1 MKIKKTILI
10 ASATALIAGM
20 PAVASDF
27 YSQKTITITVGLGA
41 GGSYD
46 LYSRMLARHMGLHIP
61 GAPNFVVQ
69 NRPGAGG
76 MLAYNQASRGPKDG
90 TLITSVSQGLL
101 LQEVIGLAGLE
112 ASLGSFNWI
121 GNFTQENNVTVTWH
135 TSSVKT
141 INDAKWRE
149 IPLAASGAGSTSA
162 QLAGLYNNL
171 LGTRF
176 KAVMG
181 YESGAQQTLAMERG
195 EMEGRA
201 TNTWSS
207 YKASFPDP
215 RSKLNV
221 LVQIGLRREADLPD
235 IPLLSDL
242 VKGDADK
249 EKVARLVS
257 ESLAVARPFA
267 APPGVPEDRVAI
279 LRLGF
284 EGALADPALIA
295 EAAKLRLDLSPMTGS
310 EVQAIIKNALGTDQQ
325 TKDLVAKLFR

>member
-1 MKIKKTILI
+1 
-10 ASATALIAGM
+10 
-20 PAVASDF
+20 
-27 YSQKTITITVGLGA
+27 
-41 GGSYD
+41 
-46 LYSRMLARHMGLHIP
+46 
-61 GAPNFVVQ
+61 
-69 NRPGAGG
+69 
-76 MLAYNQASRGPKDG
+76 
-90 TLITSVSQGLL
+90 
-101 LQEVIGLAGLE
+101 
-112 ASLGSFNWI
+112 
-121 GNFTQENNVTVTWH
+121 
-135 TSSVKT
+135 
-141 INDAKWRE
+141 
-149 IPLAASGAGSTSA
+149 
-162 QLAGLYNNL
+162 
-171 LGTRF
+171 
-176 KAVMG
+176 
-181 YESGAQQTLAMERG
+181 
-195 EMEGRA
+195 MEGRA

-249 EKVARLVS
+249 EKEKVARLVS
-257 ESLAVARPFA
+257 ESLAVARPFS